1 VPRAPRLPLPPCC
14 WEHPACID
22 RQRAEATSSRDHVV
36 QQTQP
41 LGIELRRHHDD
52 AAEMGKARRN
62 PAAIGSSP
70 IKAPMTGSGRGLL
83 VASIGLPSH

>member
-41 LGIELRRHHDD
+41 LGIEYGASMMMLPRWARLAATWRR
-52 AAEMGKARRN
+52 
-62 PAAIGSSP
+62 
-70 IKAPMTGSGRGLL
+70 SGPRQ
-83 VASIGLPSH
+83 